1 MHTLSV
7 NGKTFTG
14 TVAANGKFSINVPG
28 ADLAADPD
36 TQLEARITG
45 TGGTAATALQDYAL
59 SSSAGGD
66 RNAVIPPSGEL
77 APGSDSGVP
86 GDGITNDT
94 TPTIIGQVPAGS
106 TATITLNGKTYP
118 VDVKPDGSYTFTQ
131 PDGLPD
137 GTYTPVL
144 NVTKN
149 GETTETPI
157 DPFTIDTVPP
167 SVAISADKI
176 QLLAG
181 QTSTITFTLSE
192 AVTDFSAADITVSG
206 GTLGNLVQSQTDPK
220 VYTAVF
226 TPNTSSTTT
235 SVISVAS
242 GRFSDAANN
251 FNTDGAE
258 ANNTLNLPTNCCFI
272 LKTEP
277 L

>member
-94 TPTIIGQVPAGS
+94 RLTLTTSPSLNVPV
-106 TATITLNGKTYP
+106 TLPVTGKVVAPLSLASKTLSP
-118 VDVKPDGSYTFTQ
+118 LMRSRLSAV
-131 PDGLPD
+131 L
-137 GTYTPVL
+137 TPV
-144 NVTKN
+144 
-149 GETTETPI
+149 G
-157 DPFTIDTVPP
+157 
-167 SVAISADKI
+167 
-176 QLLAG
+176 
-181 QTSTITFTLSE
+181 
-192 AVTDFSAADITVSG
+192 AAD
-206 GTLGNLVQSQTDPK
+206 
-220 VYTAVF
+220 
-226 TPNTSSTTT
+226 SS
-235 SVISVAS
+235 A
-242 GRFSDAANN
+242 
-251 FNTDGAE
+251 
-258 ANNTLNLPTNCCFI
+258 
-272 LKTEP
+272 
-277 L
+277 